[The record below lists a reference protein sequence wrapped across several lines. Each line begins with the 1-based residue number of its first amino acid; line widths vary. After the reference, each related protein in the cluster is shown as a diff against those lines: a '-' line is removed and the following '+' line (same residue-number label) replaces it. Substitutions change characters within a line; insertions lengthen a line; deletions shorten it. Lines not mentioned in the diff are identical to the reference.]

1 MSTESNPVPLDL
13 DREKLIEAGRLH
25 WFHWLVI
32 ALSLV
37 LTFGA
42 WYFAQSQVDEKVE
55 AQFQREA
62 AQSVELISE
71 RMQKYEDALWGG
83 VGAIQAQGGDINHT
97 DWLTFSET
105 LSLVVKYPGINGIGV
120 IHSVQPEQLPGYLEE
135 QRRLRPDY
143 AIHPAHGESEYL
155 PITYIEPVAT
165 NQKAVGL
172 DMAHEANRYNAAK
185 KARDTGTAQIT
196 GPITLVQD
204 AQKTPGFVLR
214 TLLRRRH
221 IRGRGRAPGTF
232 LGHGVRAICGEKTH
246 GRYPRQRQASGR
258 NQNSRR
264 A

>member
-1 MSTESNPVPLDL
+1 MTIESSLSPLAP
-13 DREKLIEAGRLH
+13 DREQFIKAGRLH

-42 WYFAQSQVDEKVE
+42 WYFTQSQVDEKVE
-55 AQFQREA
+55 ALFQREA
-62 AQSVELISE
+62 VQSVELISE

-83 VGAIQAQGGDINHT
+83 VGAIQAQGGGINHT

-120 IHSVQPEQLPGYLEE
+120 IRSVQPEQLAGYLEE

-143 AIHPAHGESEYL
+143 AIHPAHGENEYL

-165 NQKAVGL
+165 NRKAIGL
-172 DMAHEANRYNAAK
+172 DMAHETNRYTAAK

-204 AQKTPGFVLR
+204 TQKTPGFLFYAPYTKAAR
-214 TLLRRRH
+214 TRPRT
-221 IRGRGRAPGTF
+221 RAGNIS
-232 LGHGVRAICGEKTH
+232 RA
-246 GRYPRQRQASGR
+246 
-258 NQNSRR
+258 
-264 A
+264 